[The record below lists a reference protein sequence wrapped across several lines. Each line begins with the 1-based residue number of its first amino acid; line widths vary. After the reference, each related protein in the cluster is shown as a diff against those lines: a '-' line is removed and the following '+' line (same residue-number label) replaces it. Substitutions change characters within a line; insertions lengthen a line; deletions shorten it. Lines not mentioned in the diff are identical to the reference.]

1 MSRAGKPADLSRLRT
16 ERARLAELLARR
28 RKRHE
33 AGGSL
38 AAALIR
44 VTHDLIRAK
53 IAEARRQRR
62 SPTAQMRRR
71 NTPTADL
78 FAA

>member
-1 MSRAGKPADLSRLRT
+1 MSRAVKPADLPRLRS

-38 AAALIR
+38 TAALIR
-44 VTHDLIRAK
+44 VTHDLIRAE

-62 SPTAQMRRR
+62 GTTARARRHSM
-71 NTPTADL
+71 PTADL